1 MCAVLPEKIKKAP
14 LLRIFYGTF
23 VSCLF
28 KCNFKLLTAINFFY
42 APKKTSFDARISNR
56 SNYYISKNIFTKNH
70 AIRLILFICA
80 RVFDFFLPFRKTNVK
95 KQCKENPSAL
105 SVDKVR
111 LNQSMKKKFSIHEK
125 SRGTEQPFIK
135 VLLLYHLVLISA
147 DQARHW
153 TTCK

>member
-56 SNYYISKNIFTKNH
+56 SNYYISKDIFTKNH

-80 RVFDFFLPFRKTNVK
+80 RVFDFFYHSVK
-95 KQCKENPSAL
+95 Q
-105 SVDKVR
+105 
-111 LNQSMKKKFSIHEK
+111 M
-125 SRGTEQPFIK
+125 
-135 VLLLYHLVLISA
+135 
-147 DQARHW
+147 
-153 TTCK
+153 